1 MLPAKRLL
9 TLLFCALYFFEVT
22 FADSLIVQ
30 AAVSLAAN
38 NLDIGKTLE
47 QLATVDTLKSMA
59 IAGGT
64 AGITRGISDK
74 VGMKVPGDKSFDL
87 LDRMKYNMLKSG
99 VGFGTRTAID
109 GGKVVQNLVVDGV
122 GGLVDTGL
130 GHVAEKI
137 GDAYKGVPNEGGTD
151 GVQGTPRISS
161 LTHKGLHGLAGGVA
175 GGLKGA
181 VKAAVTGDDVGQAA
195 LSSVVSGAFGSV
207 VTEIVA
213 EAYESRIQEKV
224 TDEIVDELLN
234 AGETIDQEAFE
245 ALVNDR
251 YLAAVEEERETIGKV
266 SKLAT
271 VGLSFG
277 LGIDPQTAID
287 TGSTTLENNFIPH
300 LVVGA
305 VWAGGIAWTAYDTYK
320 AYQDGGAAGALKSL
334 AVDGVIAVVTG
345 GAMKLGGKIV
355 KPLAKGAWQYG
366 KTVFPTAE
374 KALEAVVQDNKIF
387 GKIFSRLS
395 SKSEKQVVQK
405 TVTTELKT
413 VSTNIEQNV
422 VETSVKSGEKS
433 GCKVVIEEER
443 SLAVVSS
450 RNFTRHALERMEE
463 RKITTTMVDKALSKG
478 RTFWDQKNNVIN
490 YVLDEGFASGKSL
503 IVGQDPVTKNIT
515 TVIPVKAK
523 KVEAM
528 LKRMTEVRP

>member
-74 VGMKVPGDKSFDL
+74 VGMKVPGSKNFDL
-87 LDRMKYNMLKSG
+87 LSRMKYNMLKSG

-366 KTVFPTAE
+366 TKVFPSAE
-374 KALEAVVQDNKIF
+374 KALEAILSENKLL
-387 GKIFSRLS
+387 GKIFNKFASR
-395 SKSEKQVVQK
+395 SETKIAQKAVQQEVNVVTQKVEKAVAKDTTQVALNESVKVGEGAVSNGLKITGEEACKLYPKQVELCQRQSMKELQK
-405 TVTTELKT
+405 TIKSHNKQIAFHKDKLLNPQKYVENWNNLAKDY
-413 VSTNIEQNV
+413 QNNLIHHWNEDISRHEYFKKIAEV
-422 VETSVKSGEKS
+422 V
-433 GCKVVIEEER
+433 
-443 SLAVVSS
+443 L
-450 RNFTRHALERMEE
+450 N
-463 RKITTTMVDKALSKG
+463 RK
-478 RTFWDQKNNVIN
+478 
-490 YVLDEGFASGKSL
+490 
-503 IVGQDPVTKNIT
+503 
-515 TVIPVKAK
+515 
-523 KVEAM
+523 
-528 LKRMTEVRP
+528 